1 MPASSFIM
9 ACKICNVRRP
19 RRFCPGVG
27 GDICAVCCGTGREET
42 VSCPLDCEYLRE
54 ARTREKPPEIDEKQ
68 IPNLDIKVPDSFLH
82 ANEPLLAF
90 LMRAIAETALT
101 TQGAIDYDVRDML
114 DAMVRTS
121 RTRESGLY
129 YETRPSNLVA
139 VSMLARI
146 EKAIEE
152 FRSAATE
159 RAGLTTIRDADLLGV
174 LAFLQRIEYQIDNGR
189 KRGRAFIDFLR
200 NQVELIEPPEGSGSS
215 APSLILP

>member
-1 MPASSFIM
+1 M

-27 GDICAVCCGTGREET
+27 GDICTVCCGTGREET

-54 ARTREKPPEIDEKQ
+54 ARTREKPPEVDEKQ
-68 IPNLDIKVPDSFLH
+68 IPNLDIKVPDAFLRD
-82 ANEPLLAF
+82 NEPLLAF
-90 LMRAIAETALT
+90 LMRAVAETALT
-101 TQGAIDYDVRDML
+101 TEGAVDYDVRDML
-114 DAMVRTS
+114 GAMVRTC

-139 VSMLARI
+139 SSMLARLD
-146 EKAIEE
+146 KAIEE
-152 FRSAATE
+152 FRRAATE

-174 LAFLQRIEYQIDNGR
+174 LAFLERIEYQINNGR

-200 NQVELIEPPEGSGSS
+200 SQVEKIEPAEGDASS